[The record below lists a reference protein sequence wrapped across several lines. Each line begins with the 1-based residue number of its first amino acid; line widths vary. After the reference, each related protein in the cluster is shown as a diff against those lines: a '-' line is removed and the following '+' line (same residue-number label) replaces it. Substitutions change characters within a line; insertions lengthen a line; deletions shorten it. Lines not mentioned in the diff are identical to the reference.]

1 MTETQL
7 VGTPIIN
14 SVTPTI
20 RDNPVGAI
28 PYGWPAKGL
37 NLCHHF
43 FPGGEQTIHILWL
56 AVVAHQTNAPNL
68 AA

>member
-7 VGTPIIN
+7 VGTTLIN
-14 SVTPTI
+14 TVTPTI

-28 PYGWPAKGL
+28 PYGWTAKGL
-37 NLCHHF
+37 HLCHHF
-43 FPGGEQTIHILWL
+43 IPGGEQTNRILWL

-68 AA
+68 AT